1 MNPPTLAPADRLG
14 LHRALLVTR
23 AVEQR
28 LDILARQGRVK
39 GGLYRCLGQE
49 AIGVGSAWAMGE
61 NDVFGP
67 GIRELG
73 AFFVRGYAPRLVM
86 MQYMAR
92 GGGPTAGRETNVHF
106 GELHPDGRGL
116 ISPISMLGSMV
127 SVCTG
132 VALAQRYR
140 GLDAVTVAHTGDG
153 AMSTGQFYEGFN
165 LACVLRLPLV
175 VIGSNNQWAYG
186 TPTNRQFRA
195 KDLAERAAGYGC
207 PVVRVDGNDVE
218 AVWRVTREARETC
231 LRDEGPVF
239 VEALT
244 MRMVGHAAH
253 DDAKYVSREVLAR
266 WRERDPI
273 RIHRERLVAEGV
285 ATGEELDALGGEV
298 EAEVLAEAEI
308 ALAAPEPDPSTVTS
322 GVYHGEPSPLAVP
335 GYPWTH
341 GGSAPEGWFR
351 AAEAEVEAR
360 TRALFDDTG
369 LWNPDV
375 VPDAPRGPAPVER
388 APASA
393 STGEPS

>member
-1 MNPPTLAPADRLG
+1 MTPPPEDRIG
-14 LHRALLVTR
+14 LYRFMLITR
-23 AVEQR
+23 AVEER
-28 LDILARQGRVK
+28 LGILAKQGKLK

-49 AIGVGSAWAMGE
+49 AIGVGSAYAMGE

-73 AFFVRGYAPRLVM
+73 AFFVRGYAPRLVI
-86 MQYMAR
+86 MQYMAK

-127 SVCTG
+127 SVCAG

-165 LACVLRLPLV
+165 LACVQRLPLV
-175 VIGSNNQWAYG
+175 VVGSNNGWAYG

-195 KDLAERAAGYGC
+195 RDLAARAAGYGC
-207 PVVRVDGNDVE
+207 PVMQVDGNDVE
-218 AVWRVTREARETC
+218 AVWAATREAREIC
-231 LRDEGPVF
+231 LGGQGPVF

-253 DDAKYVSREVLAR
+253 DDAKYVSREMLEA
-266 WRERDPI
+266 WRARDPLALQ
-273 RIHRERLVAEGV
+273 RQRLLDEGAATQAGLVAM
-285 ATGEELDALGGEV
+285 EEEV
-298 EAEVLAEAEI
+298 QAAVLAEAEA
-308 ALAAPEPDPSTVTS
+308 ALAAPEPDPATVVG
-322 GVYHGEPSPLAVP
+322 GVYHGEPSPLAVE

-341 GGSAPEGWFR
+341 GESAPDGWFR
-351 AAEAEVEAR
+351 RSPADVESQV
-360 TRALFDDTG
+360 RAPFDDTG
-369 LWNPDV
+369 LWNPEV
-375 VPDAPRGPAPVER
+375 VPYAPVR
-388 APASA
+388 AAV
-393 STGEPS
+393 EDDR